1 MCFILFFLDKDLIYF
16 EYDLLFEAGDREV
29 TINLEVFDD
38 QVSEKEETFIL
49 YSNYSESPNENCAIT
64 IKILDNDCELT
75 DW

>member
-16 EYDLLFEAGDREV
+16 EYDLLFEACDREV

-49 YSNYSESPNENCAIT
+49 YSNYSENCAIT